1 MKNVSYFFPISSPAK
16 TNVELLF
23 SRLRLL
29 LSPSQSTRKSSL
41 YSYNFIQCKAGLSG
55 LFILSISDFVFLRI
69 QTPSCPS
76 PSYVP
81 LLSLLQPILQV
92 NQYSLDEPYQQSQ
105 LICACRKPLA
115 RIHAPSSL
123 WRRSRTLS

>member
-55 LFILSISDFVFLRI
+55 LLILSIPNFVSRFEGLSYPSSLNVSLLRLS
-69 QTPSCPS
+69 Q
-76 PSYVP
+76 
-81 LLSLLQPILQV
+81 SLLQIH
-92 NQYSLDEPYQQSQ
+92 QYSLNEPNQQSQ